1 LDLRIQVDA
10 GDDPEQRDDLPRRLR
25 AELLQLDVERVEV
38 PAAGEAP
45 PGARAVDI
53 AAIGQL
59 VVTVGQ
65 SATAI
70 GAVVGLVQSWLSR
83 TGRGTI
89 EITTSDGDSVKVSG
103 RLSPEQRE
111 LLQTFVDRQTRAHG
125 GDR

>member
-1 LDLRIQVDA
+1 LELRIQVDA
-10 GDDPEQRDDLPRRLR
+10 GEDPEQRDDLTRRLR

-38 PAAGEAP
+38 PAGGDAP

-53 AAIGQL
+53 AAIGEL
-59 VVTVGQ
+59 IVTVGQ

-89 EITTSDGDSVKVSG
+89 EITTSEGDSVKVSG

>member
-10 GDDPEQRDDLPRRLR
+10 GDDPEQRDDLTRRLR